1 MKIHCLLHSNLGGEI
16 HLPIWAAARGHEW
29 TTTLVPTAAV
39 LPQPRDVDCLVVLG
53 GPMSA
58 WDDVRFPWLTAEK
71 QILRTFVEAEKPVL
85 GICLGAQLLA
95 GVLGARTYP
104 GPRPEI
110 GWFPVWSTKGAH
122 GHPVGAVLPERF
134 ETFLWHGDTFDLPD
148 GALGIAGS
156 AAFANQAFV
165 WNRVLALQFH
175 LEVRPDWVRRLTER
189 DAAQLV
195 EAEYVQSVG
204 TVLGKPKVV
213 YRANNDL
220 MDRLLDRWLA
230 LAGVQ

>member
-1 MKIHCLLHSNLGGEI
+1 M
-16 HLPIWAAARGHEW
+16 
-29 TTTLVPTAAV
+29 

-58 WDDVRFPWLTAEK
+58 WDDDKYPWLSDEK
-71 QILRTFVEAEKPVL
+71 RLLGAFVEVEKPVL

-95 GVLGARTYP
+95 GVLGARTYA
-104 GPRPEI
+104 GPHPEI
-110 GWFPVWSTKGAH
+110 GWFPVRATAH
-122 GHPVGAVLPERF
+122 AREHPVGAILPERF

-156 AAFANQAFV
+156 AAYANQAFV

-175 LEVRPDWVRRLTER
+175 LEVRPDWVRRLVER
-189 DAAQLV
+189 DAGQLV
-195 EAEYVQSVG
+195 EADFVQSAES
-204 TVLGKPKVV
+204 VLGKPEAV

-220 MDRLLDRWLA
+220 MDGLLDCWLA
-230 LAGVQ
+230 GSEVRG